1 MKDLC
6 KHKEVAKGQMGMKET
21 VTGGDMMMEKG
32 RIGGTQAEATMVK
45 GKTIEGGEEENGVE
59 IIIMAL
65 TGKIRGGKEGKSR
78 PYMIEETVKGR
89 DPIFN
94 HENQPNMKAV
104 TPEEV

>member
-1 MKDLC
+1 MEAREMDTD
-6 KHKEVAKGQMGMKET
+6 GGMT
-21 VTGGDMMMEKG
+21 MEEG
-32 RIGGTQAEATMVK
+32 RIGGMQAEVTMVK

-59 IIIMAL
+59 IIIMAR

-78 PYMIEETVKGR
+78 PYMIEETVKGG